1 MSDVFTLLCLH
12 GASSLAR
19 FLWDSDK
26 ARRNLNK
33 HDVAFED
40 AELVWSDPF
49 LLVAFDRVEEGEERW
64 HALGMSAGVVL
75 LLVVHTYP
83 GEDDDVIR
91 IVSARKATK
100 NERKAYEDGDI

>member
-1 MSDVFTLLCLH
+1 MLK
-12 GASSLAR
+12 
-19 FLWDSDK
+19 FLWDPDK

-40 AELVWSDPF
+40 AELVWCDPYH
-49 LLVAFDRVEEGEERW
+49 LVRFDRIEEGEERW
-64 HALGMSAGVVL
+64 HALGLSAGVVL

-83 GEDDDVIR
+83 GEDDDLIR

-100 NERKAYEDGDI
+100 HERRAYEDGDL

>member
-1 MSDVFTLLCLH
+1 MRDVFTLSCLH
-12 GASSLAR
+12 GAASLAK

-49 LLVAFDRVEEGEERW
+49 LLVGFDRIEEGEERW

-83 GEDDDVIR
+83 GEDDDVVR

-100 NERKAYEDGDI
+100 NERKAYEDGDF